1 MSGITALFIVLFLLP
16 LSMSFWVGNGICC
29 WEISRIASH
38 FLLPLLERGRE
49 NISESDP
56 SLFLSSGLSIMW
68 EEGGGEEEDEEEKA
82 GVAAAKVHQIQPQ
95 VP

>member
-1 MSGITALFIVLFLLP
+1 MVLLLC
-16 LSMSFWVGNGICC
+16 SFAIATLNELLCWKWYLLLGNFRNCFAFSSSSAG
-29 WEISRIASH
+29 
-38 FLLPLLERGRE
+38 ERGRE

-68 EEGGGEEEDEEEKA
+68 EGGEEEE
-82 GVAAAKVHQIQPQ
+82 AAKVHQIQPQ